1 MFIAFLLSSL
11 ETVISCETETL
22 ILSNVS
28 LRGCKSSNNINLEAK
43 SSIFCKKREIINRNH
58 AIAKYFHVGLISN
71 FKKGV
76 FDETVCGR
84 SVGGVHG
91 IRVAGYLGT
100 VPEKSKALKEVVEG
114 R

>member
-1 MFIAFLLSSL
+1 M
-11 ETVISCETETL
+11 
-22 ILSNVS
+22 
-28 LRGCKSSNNINLEAK
+28 
-43 SSIFCKKREIINRNH
+43 
-58 AIAKYFHVGLISN
+58 
-71 FKKGV
+71 

-84 SVGGVHG
+84 SVGGVHC

>member
-43 SSIFCKKREIINRNH
+43 SSIFCKKREIIN
-58 AIAKYFHVGLISN
+58 
-71 FKKGV
+71 
-76 FDETVCGR
+76 
-84 SVGGVHG
+84 GGVHG